1 MLRRLFVQFS
11 SVFGWQNM
19 STRIQMKRNAADD
32 GTLQAYFEC
41 SELEI
46 VQFFFYFI
54 DSFMSYYG
62 LTKPKRK
69 TKNVLRKNEPNPDVL
84 KYISHYLMNRC
95 QFSSYLSD
103 LILMILQQQFHFFF
117 RLNVLLFSSLIHE
130 IQMNFARCPF

>member
-46 VQFFFYFI
+46 AQFFLFHRLI
-54 DSFMSYYG
+54 HV
-62 LTKPKRK
+62 
-69 TKNVLRKNEPNPDVL
+69 VLRFDETQKKDKKCLE
-84 KYISHYLMNRC
+84 KKW
-95 QFSSYLSD
+95 
-103 LILMILQQQFHFFF
+103 
-117 RLNVLLFSSLIHE
+117 
-130 IQMNFARCPF
+130 A